1 MQSRLGS
8 KGFTRRLLRLFAPSL
23 LDVLFCV
30 LLLTLCAGRSRFEA
44 LLLDG
49 DTGWHIRTGQMV
61 LHNGGAPS
69 VDPFSFSRA
78 GQPWFAWEWLADALF
93 AALFAWR
100 GMGGVATFA
109 AAVLCGAAVLLFAWL
124 LRRESGIW
132 VAAAVTLAS
141 VSASTI
147 HYLARPHIFSILLY
161 TASLWLIDE
170 DRRHPSWRIWLL
182 VPLSA
187 LWVNLHGG
195 FVSLPLVLGLLT
207 AVLLVERQRPKA
219 RRYGILGLL
228 CIAATL
234 VNPYGWRLDVHVIRY
249 LNASWILD
257 YVQEFQSPSIRSES
271 MVMFAILLL
280 AGSAL
285 VSRAFNRKQ
294 YFEGALTLLW
304 GFAALRSARHI
315 PFYAIS
321 AAPLLASEL
330 SMAWREVSQ
339 RAPVGA
345 ARRVFWEIGQE
356 FGRSRRVSLWMVFAG
371 CGVLAAAP
379 TGLGFPD
386 QKFPVQAV
394 EQNRNWLT
402 PSGAMPRLLTSDAWA
417 DYIIFR
423 LYPRQR
429 VFFDGRSDF
438 YGPALG
444 ADYLALNQAA
454 FNWRELLDRYAFQ
467 AALLPRSWPLST
479 MLGREPGWREVYRD
493 KLAVLCVREGGA
505 Q

>member
-1 MQSRLGS
+1 MQGRLGS
-8 KGFTRRLLRLFAPSL
+8 KDFSQRFLRLFAPSL
-23 LDVLFCV
+23 LDVLFCA
-30 LLLTLCAGRSRFEA
+30 LLLALCAGRSGFEA
-44 LLLDG
+44 LLADG

-61 LHNGGAPS
+61 LHNGAAPS

-78 GQPWFAWEWLADALF
+78 GQPWFAWEWLSDALF
-93 AALFAWR
+93 AMIYAWR
-100 GMGGVATFA
+100 GMGGVAAFA
-109 AAVLCGAAVLLFAWL
+109 AAVLCGAAVVLFAWL

-161 TASLWLIDE
+161 TVSLWLIDE
-170 DRRHPSWRIWLL
+170 DRRHPSWRVWLL

-187 LWVNLHGG
+187 VWVNLHGG

-207 AVLLVERQRPKA
+207 VVARGEHRWPAVK
-219 RRYGILGLL
+219 RYGILGLL
-228 CIAATL
+228 CLVATL
-234 VNPYGWRLDVHVIRY
+234 VNPYGWRLDVHVVRF

-257 YVQEFQSPSIRSES
+257 YVQEFQSPNIRSES

-280 AGSAL
+280 AGTAL
-285 VSRAFNRKQ
+285 VSRAFHRRQ

-304 GFAALRSARHI
+304 GFAAMRSARHI

-330 SMAWREVSQ
+330 SLAWREISQ
-339 RAPVGA
+339 RSAAGA
-345 ARRVFWEIGQE
+345 MQRVFWDLGQE
-356 FGRSRRVSLWMVFAG
+356 LGRSRRVSLWLAFAG
-371 CGVLAAAP
+371 AGVLAAAP
-379 TGLGFPD
+379 VGIGFPD
-386 QKFPVQAV
+386 HKFPVQAV
-394 EQNRNWLT
+394 EQNRKWLT
-402 PSGAMPRLLTSDAWA
+402 PAGAMPRLLTSDAWA

-423 LYPRQR
+423 LYPKQR

-438 YGPALG
+438 YGPELES
-444 ADYLALNQAA
+444 DYLALNEAA
-454 FNWRELLDRYAFQ
+454 FNWREVLNRYAFQ

-479 MLGREPGWREVYRD
+479 MLGHEPDWREVYRD
-493 KLAVLCVREGGA
+493 QLAVLCVREGGSR
-505 Q
+505 